1 MRGEVSEE
9 ELGARYTEE
18 AEALA
23 EAGADGPIFETLS
36 DVAEAMGAKSQC
48 AAGELVDAVGLDL
61 RRIQASGRFANGTG
75 AWELSPPV
83 VLAQA
88 DHVIEAVRAARR
100 RDAHGGLNKLS
111 SVALG

>member
-61 RRIQASGRFANGTG
+61 RRIQASGTSCQWHRRMGVVSTRG
-75 AWELSPPV
+75 AGAGRPRDRS
-83 VLAQA
+83 
-88 DHVIEAVRAARR
+88 RAGGAAEGRARR
-100 RDAHGGLNKLS
+100 P
-111 SVALG
+111 